1 MKKNPTENKSK
12 RSVIISYGK
21 NKRCLVSWDPDAR
34 ERNLDPKI
42 KVSCE
47 PRLIDLIST
56 YFPPPYNKKY
66 LDIDLLFGTVRALLP
81 KNPPGSAYYIEMCA
95 VQEAARRFIW
105 VFRGRVILGAKKPI
119 SGGVCPKKPWKNSSR
134 EGARS
139 FLWIPELQMS
149 PG

>member
-1 MKKNPTENKSK
+1 MKKNPTENQSK

-81 KNPPGSAYYIEMCA
+81 RNPPGSAYYIEMCA
-95 VQEAARRFIW
+95 V
-105 VFRGRVILGAKKPI
+105 
-119 SGGVCPKKPWKNSSR
+119 
-134 EGARS
+134 RS
-139 FLWIPELQMS
+139 VRSAGLLTYFSKSIFLLVLCMS
-149 PG
+149 VTKR